1 MDNKLISVIIPIY
14 NRAEYL
20 DKCIGSVL
28 EQKDVNTEVILVDD
42 GSTDASAQ
50 ICDKY
55 ATEHDNITAIHNT
68 NHGVGHARNCG
79 LDTARGDYIFFLD
92 SDDCIAPD
100 GLISLKKAL
109 EDNNADYCVG
119 NIVRYT
125 ADGEL
130 YDEIKLT
137 PDFSN
142 KLIDEAKA
150 WDIIID
156 VNSFLIVTVFGK
168 LFRRSLWENLR
179 LPEIPLSEDDYVLPA
194 LLSQSSG
201 IYILDKV
208 VYHQYL
214 SPVSLV
220 RTPPTYRILY
230 NSGTILESVKYLIS
244 KGYYRV
250 ALFRFGDGTRRLI
263 KYRQLLDS
271 KEAKAEIKRQYRGYK
286 AVSGQLAP
294 HVNAKT
300 KVRLAIFRLNLSL
313 YSFLRKLK

>member
-68 NHGVGHARNCG
+68 NHGVAHARNCG
-79 LDTARGDYIFFLD
+79 LDAARGDYIFFLD

-168 LFRRSLWENLR
+168 LFRRSLWGNLR
-179 LPEIPLSEDDYVLPA
+179 LPEIPISEDDYVLPA

-208 VYHQYL
+208 VYDQYL

-220 RTPPTYRILY
+220 RSPPTYRILY

-271 KEAKAEIKRQYRGYK
+271 KEAKAEIKKQYRGYK

>member
-42 GSTDASAQ
+42 GSTDASGQ

-55 ATEHDNITAIHNT
+55 AAEHDNITAIHNT
-68 NHGVGHARNCG
+68 NHGVAHARNCG
-79 LDTARGDYIFFLD
+79 LDAAMGDYIFFLD

-100 GLISLKKAL
+100 GLINLKKAL

-119 NIVRYT
+119 KIVWYT
-125 ADGEL
+125 VDGEL

-137 PDFSN
+137 PAFSN

-156 VNSFLIVTVFGK
+156 VNSFLIVTVTGK

-194 LLSQSSG
+194 LLSQCSG

-208 VYHQYL
+208 VYLQYL

-220 RTPPTYRILY
+220 RNPPSYRILY
-230 NSGTILESVKYLIS
+230 SSGTILESVKYLIS

-271 KEAKAEIKRQYRGYK
+271 KEAKAEIKRQYLGYK
-286 AVSGQLAP
+286 AVSRQLAP

-300 KVRLAIFRLNLSL
+300 KVRLALFRLNLSL